1 MMIEYSITPE
11 HEFMR
16 LELSSKPTEMSALE
30 ATMNSTLPKLNEMHD
45 LLQRQQFKKLYL
57 QDKLYRN
64 IQKALEDIKI
74 MNPKFL
80 TDLNIVSGVPNNN
93 VPTIVNNEKNNFS
106 SPVQEFKRPRVLGYS
121 ENKEVV
127 GLLKGKRK
135 NKIDKKRCSA
145 IKPMHTTLD
154 LDETEHFNSQSL
166 RPYN

>member
-16 LELSSKPTEMSALE
+16 LESSSKPTDISALE
-30 ATMNSTLPKLNEMHD
+30 ATMNSMLPKLNEMHD

-80 TDLNIVSGVPNNN
+80 IDLNVVSDVPNN
-93 VPTIVNNEKNNFS
+93 VPTIEKNNFS

-127 GLLKGKRK
+127 GLLKNKRK
-135 NKIDKKRCSA
+135 NKIDKKKGLA
-145 IKPMHTTLD
+145 IKPIQATLDLD
-154 LDETEHFNSQSL
+154 LDETEHFNTQSL
-166 RPYN
+166 RPNN